1 TLLSV
6 GAESGVQKHPS
17 VHAEGLAGDVKR
29 ASEPRRSRA
38 LVGCSQVDGNAAGAG
53 RYCKNLLNRPL
64 TARKVHRWRGVK
76 DSLKRAREVW
86 LVMEAAFHGN
96 LRERHLPGLHE
107 TGGSLKAK
115 PQHDLVRGG
124 ADGRAEQTCEME
136 GTDVRLSSERQQ
148 RHILIKLR
156 FDALQDGAKL
166 KSIQLAT
173 GRRYLR

>member
-1 TLLSV
+1 
-6 GAESGVQKHPS
+6 
-17 VHAEGLAGDVKR
+17 
-29 ASEPRRSRA
+29 
-38 LVGCSQVDGNAAGAG
+38 
-53 RYCKNLLNRPL
+53 
-64 TARKVHRWRGVK
+64 
-76 DSLKRAREVW
+76 
-86 LVMEAAFHGN
+86 MEAACHGN

-115 PQHDLVRGG
+115 PQHELVRGD

-166 KSIQLAT
+166 KCMQLAPR
-173 GRRYLR
+173 RRYLRRRHTVIHAQLEHTSSAQRPAI